1 MRTSGVLITSE
12 SAQIVRWS
20 PGLIWRSRI
29 IAPGPVGQHA
39 ARASAGPDA
48 TAGEHDEE
56 RRRHLFA
63 QVIHVLS
70 REDEVLLLGERDVVV
85 AFAEAVHADDLA
97 RRRVRRTEVRQ
108 SGPLTDRQLVS
119 RVRAFAGYPVRR
131 RATTGPRSTSGT

>member
-1 MRTSGVLITSE
+1 MRTTGVLITME

-29 IAPGPVGQHA
+29 VAPGPVGHGATRGSA
-39 ARASAGPDA
+39 ARVAS
-48 TAGEHDEE
+48 AGEHDEE
-56 RRRHLFA
+56 RRPHLFA

-70 REDEVLLLGERDVVV
+70 REDELLLLGDRDVVV

-119 RVRAFAGYPVRR
+119 RVRAFAGDPVRR
-131 RATTGPRSTSGT
+131 RPKTGPRSTSGP